1 MQYSF
6 TQQQHGDFH
15 FFPPLLMAFPSAL
28 TTDSGVSGT
37 HRTPDSS
44 GELGLHLFLISSSS
58 RCFSSKAE
66 LLAEHSSENSAA
78 ACWTAVWNQQ
88 DPCEQKRQEVHS
100 PVHFPNSQQQT
111 ILCFLPTSQRIFCWC
126 FLVLWVRRRG
136 KEEWTF
142 LAAAV
147 LSRSPIP
154 LFQLGWP
161 SWCFPR
167 SAFQILFPLHLI

>member
-100 PVHFPNSQQQT
+100 PVHFPNSQQT
-111 ILCFLPTSQRIFCWC
+111 ILCFLPTSQHFFCCC

-154 LFQLGWP
+154 LFQLAWP
-161 SWCFPR
+161 SWCFSR
-167 SAFQILFPLHLI
+167 STFQILFPLHLI